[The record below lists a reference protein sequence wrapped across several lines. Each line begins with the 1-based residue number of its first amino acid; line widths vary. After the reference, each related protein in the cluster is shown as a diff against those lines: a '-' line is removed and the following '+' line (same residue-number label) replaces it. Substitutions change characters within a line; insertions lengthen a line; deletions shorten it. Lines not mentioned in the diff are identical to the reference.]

1 MGNDLQTVLLLYSA
15 FPCIFRFFGLTSSD
29 TVTTLVQS
37 LLASFLPSLS
47 VVPAFF
53 CKFAGK
59 ETDMNI
65 EEARQYCLSL
75 KNVTEGLPFGDD
87 FLVFKVEEKM
97 FALISLDGNE
107 PRITL
112 KCHPDF
118 TGELRDH
125 FSAVEPAWHFNKK
138 YWNTIFLDRD
148 MSREDI
154 CHWISHSYWE
164 VIAKLPKKIKLLYP
178 HESDE

>member
-1 MGNDLQTVLLLYSA
+1 M
-15 FPCIFRFFGLTSSD
+15 
-29 TVTTLVQS
+29 
-37 LLASFLPSLS
+37 
-47 VVPAFF
+47 

-87 FLVFKVEEKM
+87 FLVFKVE
-97 FALISLDGNE
+97 D
-107 PRITL
+107 
-112 KCHPDF
+112 
-118 TGELRDH
+118 

-148 MSREDI
+148 MNREDI
-154 CHWISHSYWE
+154 CHWIKHSYRE

>member
-1 MGNDLQTVLLLYSA
+1 METVLLHKSA
-15 FPCIFRFFGLTSSD
+15 FLYVTSIFRLSSFVFANALLTGITKTFVPFYSS
-29 TVTTLVQS
+29 
-37 LLASFLPSLS
+37 FPEI
-47 VVPAFF
+47 F

-87 FLVFKVEEKM
+87 FLVFKVEGKM
-97 FALISLDGNE
+97 FALIPLDGNE

-118 TGELRDH
+118 TDELRDH

>member
-1 MGNDLQTVLLLYSA
+1 
-15 FPCIFRFFGLTSSD
+15 
-29 TVTTLVQS
+29 
-37 LLASFLPSLS
+37 
-47 VVPAFF
+47 
-53 CKFAGK
+53 
-59 ETDMNI
+59 MNI

-118 TGELRDH
+118 TDELRDH

-178 HESDE
+178 NESDE